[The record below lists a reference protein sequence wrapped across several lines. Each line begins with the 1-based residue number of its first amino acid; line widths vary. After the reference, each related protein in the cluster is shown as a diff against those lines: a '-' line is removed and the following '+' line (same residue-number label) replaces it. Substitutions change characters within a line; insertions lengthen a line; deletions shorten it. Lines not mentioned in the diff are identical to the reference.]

1 MYIVPRSEKRFE
13 WKSKVLLCRYYR
25 FFRKNGERV
34 KVNFIFLNGIVY
46 FFFKIFAHG
55 SIQLRIKDINPRV
68 SKNY

>member
-1 MYIVPRSEKRFE
+1 M
-13 WKSKVLLCRYYR
+13 
-25 FFRKNGERV
+25 

-46 FFFKIFAHG
+46 FFFNIFARG